1 MCFARSTH
9 LDVTMRA
16 L

>member
-1 MCFARSTH
+1 MYFARSTH
-9 LDVTMRA
+9 LDVTMKA